1 MAVDFGELD
10 AVVDRAG
17 GMPAAYGLRFRAYG
31 RPHNTLHFERG
42 ESVHLYVCV
51 DRGYSPVSMAL
62 VHPPTPCVQYRE
74 VPRDGDECRRLVTD
88 LHGMLCWLAARGR
101 ASARQPEVGQADPTP
116 VADGNSPSAG
126 LVLPLL
132 SNEGWRLVRAEAV
145 SR

>member
-1 MAVDFGELD
+1 MAVDFGRLD

-17 GMPAAYGLRFRAYG
+17 GMPVAYGLRFRAYG
-31 RPHNTLHFERG
+31 RPYNTLHFERG

-51 DRGYSPVSMAL
+51 DKGYSPVSMAL
-62 VHPPTPCVQYRE
+62 VQPPTPCVQYRE

-101 ASARQPEVGQADPTP
+101 PTAPEFQVGQADPAP
-116 VADGNSPSAG
+116 AVDNKPPSAG

-132 SNEGWRLVRAEAV
+132 TNEGWRLNRAGAV

>member
-1 MAVDFGELD
+1 MTVDFGELD

-17 GMPAAYGLRFRAYG
+17 
-31 RPHNTLHFERG
+31 RPHDTLHFERGG

-51 DRGYSPVSMAL
+51 DKGYSPVSMAL
-62 VHPPTPCVQYRE
+62 VHPPTTCVQYRE

-88 LHGMLCWLAARGR
+88 LHGMLCRLAARGR
-101 ASARQPEVGQADPTP
+101 ALTRRPGVVSDHQSGQAGPP
-116 VADGNSPSAG
+116 AAAGNKPPSAG

-132 SNEGWRLVRAEAV
+132 PNEGWRLVRTGSV